1 MDTQAIGSTSGPAA
15 TAQTPARTQAAPAEA
30 ADAAKHEPVK
40 HTTAPAAD
48 DVRTRDPRSLQYQ
61 VDKGTQ
67 QVVATI
73 VDDSNRLV
81 IRQIPDAEILRI
93 AQAIDRMKGF
103 LLEGKA

>member
-1 MDTQAIGSTSGPAA
+1 MDSQPIGPTSGPAA
-15 TAQTPARTQAAPAEA
+15 APQAPVRAASSAAAPKIDATK
-30 ADAAKHEPVK
+30 DAAS
-40 HTTAPAAD
+40 TNTARPEETD
-48 DVRTRDPRSLQYQ
+48 TR
-61 VDKGTQ
+61 TQ

-73 VDDSNRLV
+73 VDDGNRTV